1 MKSNGEANIRKIGKD
16 YYFKAEDIIT
26 LLDYFAEDALAYLSH
41 IDDDEMTE
49 FDMGVFEG
57 QCEVLDDLSKTVK
70 LMVTEKRLNRIKT
83 LEEFN
88 KEFPETSFKRN
99 REIKIE

>member
-70 LMVTEKRLNRIKT
+70 LMGFGIFPKT
-83 LEEFN
+83 SILPCVRVFR
-88 KEFPETSFKRN
+88 FA
-99 REIKIE
+99 